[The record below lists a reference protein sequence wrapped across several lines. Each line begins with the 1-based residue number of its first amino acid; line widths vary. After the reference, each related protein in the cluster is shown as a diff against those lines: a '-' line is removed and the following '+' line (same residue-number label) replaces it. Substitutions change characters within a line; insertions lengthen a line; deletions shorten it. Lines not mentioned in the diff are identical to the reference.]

1 MIPPDARD
9 QSVLVVKDEDL
20 VRVIATLVL
29 REQGYTVVEAK
40 NGEEALQHLRA
51 PGSRG
56 IDLLLTDMVMPRM
69 SGAKLA
75 ELAKADFP
83 DLSVLYVSGYTEDQP
98 VVKGVAD
105 SDVPFLRKPFL
116 PAELTSK
123 VGELLQGGSRQGQG

>member
-1 MIPPDARD
+1 
-9 QSVLVVKDEDL
+9 
-20 VRVIATLVL
+20 
-29 REQGYTVVEAK
+29 
-40 NGEEALQHLRA
+40 
-51 PGSRG
+51 
-56 IDLLLTDMVMPRM
+56 MVMPRM

-105 SDVPFLRKPFL
+105 SDVPFLRKPFS